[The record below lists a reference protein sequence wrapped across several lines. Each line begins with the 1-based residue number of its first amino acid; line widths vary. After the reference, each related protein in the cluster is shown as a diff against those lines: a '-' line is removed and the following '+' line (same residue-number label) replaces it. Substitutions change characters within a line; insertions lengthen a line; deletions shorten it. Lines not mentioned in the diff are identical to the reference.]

1 MPAASVFPPGI
12 TATTGSTTR
21 LELGVVVVVVVLFAA
36 LLLVR
41 ARQARDQ
48 RIRKA
53 ASEGY
58 YDPDVAHYVHGPV
71 PDAPAETPADDPGR
85 SLAPTFVAPTRNKAP
100 RRGTPVPPPPRPMTA
115 TFGAGSG
122 LPPRPVPAFDP
133 AGAVSNRPLSAPS
146 PSAPPA
152 PPPPAATV
160 PGRSDAP
167 RR

>member
-1 MPAASVFPPGI
+1 M
-12 TATTGSTTR
+12 ATTGSSTR

-41 ARQARDQ
+41 AKQARDQ
-48 RIRKA
+48 RMRKG

-58 YDPDVAHYVHGPV
+58 FDPDVAHYVHGPV
-71 PDAPAETPADDPGR
+71 PDARAEAPVDDPGR

-100 RRGTPVPPPPRPMTA
+100 RRGAPVPPPPRPVTA
-115 TFGAGSG
+115 AFGAGTA

-133 AGAVSNRPLSAPS
+133 AAAVSSRPGSVHS

-152 PPPPAATV
+152 PPPPVPRV

-167 RR
+167 GR